1 MKNFIFA
8 CCAVVVLV
16 AGTLLSSLYVGR
28 YAEETY
34 DLVEKGEYQKAYDL
48 FKQKKT
54 MLSFTVNGHDIKSLE
69 EGLIDLTSG
78 AAGAD
83 ERVTSLCEE
92 ILSRRRIS
100 IKTLF

>member
-1 MKNFIFA
+1 MKNFVFA

-16 AGTLLSSLYVGR
+16 TGTLLSSLYVGR

-69 EGLIDLTSG
+69 EGLIDLTHG

-83 ERVTSLCEE
+83 EIVMSLCEE
-92 ILSRRRIS
+92 IRSRHRIS

>member
-8 CCAVVVLV
+8 CCAVAVLV
-16 AGTLLSSLYVGR
+16 TGTLLSSLYVGR

-69 EGLIDLTSG
+69 EGLIDLTRG

-83 ERVTSLCEE
+83 ERVMSLCEE
-92 ILSRRRIS
+92 IRSRQRIG